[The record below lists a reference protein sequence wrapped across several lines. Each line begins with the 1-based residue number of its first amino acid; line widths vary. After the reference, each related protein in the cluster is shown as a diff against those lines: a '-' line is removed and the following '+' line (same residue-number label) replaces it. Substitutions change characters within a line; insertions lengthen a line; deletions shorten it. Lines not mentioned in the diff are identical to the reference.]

1 MSTPPADLRPML
13 ATPSDALPTTGEWL
27 YEMKWDG
34 VRAIAVV
41 QGPDVRLTSRNGNDV
56 TVAYPEIQALAEHLS
71 LDAVLDG
78 EIVAVDDDGHASFQR
93 LQARMHLR
101 DPATIRELAAQ
112 VPVAYVLFDVLWL
125 DGHLVTDVEY
135 RERRR
140 LLEDLELR
148 GPSWQTPSV
157 SDDGAHA
164 YAVSRELGFE
174 GLVAKRVDSRYEP
187 GKRSPAWRKLKHHRE
202 QEFAV
207 GGWVS
212 GEGAREGR
220 IGALLIGY
228 YDDEAA
234 LRWAGRVGTGFTEA
248 ELDRLA
254 GLLAPI
260 ARPDSPFA
268 DRGLPRDARYVEPVL
283 VAQVR
288 FTEWT
293 GSGRVRQPAY
303 LGLRDD
309 KAAADVRRE

>member
-1 MSTPPADLRPML
+1 ML
-13 ATPSDALPTTGEWL
+13 ATPSDALPTTGEWA

-41 QGPDVRLTSRNGNDV
+41 EGTSVRLTSRNGNDV
-56 TVAYPEIQALAEHLS
+56 TIAYPEIQPLAGHLS
-71 LDAVLDG
+71 LAAVLDG
-78 EIVAVDDDGHASFQR
+78 EIVAVGDDGRASFQR

-101 DPATIRELAAQ
+101 DPGAIREIAAQ

-125 DGHLVTDVEY
+125 DGHLVIDVPY
-135 RERRR
+135 ADRRR
-140 LLEDLELR
+140 LLEGLELR
-148 GPSWQTPSV
+148 GTSWQTPSA
-157 SDDGAHA
+157 SDDGDRAF
-164 YAVSRELGFE
+164 AVSEQLGFE
-174 GLVAKRVDSRYEP
+174 GVVAKRLDSRYEP
-187 GKRSPAWRKLKHHRE
+187 GRRSPAWRKVKHHRQ
-202 QEFAV
+202 QEFVV
-207 GGWVS
+207 GGWLE
-212 GEGAREGR
+212 GEGSRGGR

-228 YDDEAA
+228 YDDDGA

-260 ARPDSPFA
+260 AISDSPFA
-268 DRGLPRDARYVEPVL
+268 DRGLPRDAHYVQPAL

-293 GSGRVRQPAY
+293 DSGRVRHPAY

>member
-1 MSTPPADLRPML
+1 ML
-13 ATPSDALPTTGEWL
+13 ATPSDALPTSGDWL

-41 QGPDVRLTSRNGNDV
+41 EGPGVRLTSRNGNDV
-56 TVAYPEIQALAEHLS
+56 TIAYPEIQALAEHVA

-78 EIVAVDDDGHASFQR
+78 EIVAVDDDGRASFQR

-101 DPATIRELAAQ
+101 DPALIREIAAQ

-148 GPSWQTPSV
+148 GPSWQTPSA
-157 SDDGAHA
+157 SDDGEHS
-164 YAVSRELGFE
+164 YEISRELGFE

-187 GKRSPAWRKLKHHRE
+187 GRRSPAWRKIKHHRA
-202 QEFAV
+202 QEFVV

-212 GEGAREGR
+212 GEGSRENR

-228 YDDEAA
+228 FDDDAW

-254 GLLAPI
+254 GLLAPL

-268 DRGLPRDARYVEPVL
+268 DGGLPRDARYVDPVL

-293 GSGRVRQPAY
+293 DSGRVRHPAY

-309 KAAADVRRE
+309 KPAADVRRE

>member
-1 MSTPPADLRPML
+1 ML
-13 ATPSDALPTTGEWL
+13 ATPSDALPTSGEWA

-34 VRAIAVV
+34 VRALAVV
-41 QGPDVRLTSRNGNDV
+41 DGSSLRLASRNGNDV
-56 TVAYPEIQALAEHLS
+56 TIAYPELQPLAEQVRLG
-71 LDAVLDG
+71 AVLDG
-78 EIVAVDDDGHASFQR
+78 EIVAVDDEGRASFQR

-101 DPATIRELAAQ
+101 DPAAIREIAAQ

-125 DGHLVTDVEY
+125 DGHLVTEVSYAD
-135 RERRR
+135 RRR
-140 LLEDLELR
+140 LLEGLELR
-148 GPSWQTPSV
+148 GATWQTPPA
-157 SDDGAHA
+157 SDDGEQAF
-164 YAVSRELGFE
+164 AVSEQLGFE

-187 GKRSPAWRKLKHHRE
+187 GRRSSSWRKIKHQRQ
-202 QEFAV
+202 QEFVV
-207 GGWVS
+207 GGWLE
-212 GEGAREGR
+212 GEGSRGGR

-228 YDDEAA
+228 YDDDGA

-260 ARPDSPFA
+260 AVTESPFA
-268 DRGLPRDARYVEPVL
+268 DRGLPRDAHYVQPVH

-293 GSGRVRQPAY
+293 TGGRVRHPAY

-309 KAAADVRRE
+309 KAPGDVHRE

>member
-1 MSTPPADLRPML
+1 ML
-13 ATPSDALPTTGEWL
+13 ATPSDALPTTGEWA

-41 QGPDVRLTSRNGNDV
+41 DGASVRLTSRNGNDV
-56 TVAYPEIQALAEHLS
+56 TIAYPELQPLAEHVPLA
-71 LDAVLDG
+71 AVLDG
-78 EIVAVDDDGHASFQR
+78 EIVAVGDDGRASFQR

-101 DPATIRELAAQ
+101 DPGMIREVAAR

-125 DGHLVTDVEY
+125 DGHLVTDLAY
-135 RERRR
+135 ADRRR
-140 LLEDLELR
+140 LLEGLELR
-148 GPSWQTPSV
+148 GPSWQTPSA
-157 SDDGAHA
+157 SDDGAQA
-164 YAVSRELGFE
+164 FAVSRELGFE

-187 GKRSPAWRKLKHHRE
+187 GRRSPAWRKVKHHRE
-202 QEFAV
+202 QELVV
-207 GGWVS
+207 GGWLE
-212 GEGAREGR
+212 GEGARGGR
-220 IGALLIGY
+220 IGALLVGY
-228 YDDEAA
+228 FDDDGA

-260 ARPDSPFA
+260 AVPDSPFA
-268 DRGLPRDARYVEPVL
+268 DRGLPRDAHYVQPVL

-293 GSGRVRQPAY
+293 ESGRVRHPAY

-309 KAAADVRRE
+309 KDAVEVRRE